1 MLMIIN
7 HRPTSVNALT
17 YIIEELELRYPNPEA
32 QEEMLT
38 IIAEVLG
45 TPDEAAERK
54 AMEDRKEAEGRA
66 GKLGSQSGGD
76 ALSSSNT

>member
-1 MLMIIN
+1 MIMN

-17 YIIEELELRYPNPEA
+17 YIVEELELRYPDPEA

-38 IIAEVLG
+38 IIADVLG

-66 GKLGSQSGGD
+66 GRLGGQNAAD
-76 ALSSSNT
+76 ASSSGNT